1 MHYPFS
7 MYGRVVQ
14 IHRYS
19 VSYTETL
26 ERLKADGSL
35 ENINVER
42 TEYFN
47 TLGAAQA
54 AAELHGTEITPID
67 CSAYEWL
74 DGLEVPDMPDT
85 YAEAVKLY
93 EMGGEAWL
101 EKAKA
106 EKQTENN
113 AALAAYLAAH
123 PLTWTDGRQYGVSQQ
138 DQQEI
143 SLNLAQ
149 YQLYAAAGQPAKL
162 EWHAVHEECREFTP
176 EELGGLAM
184 AISAYVYPLV
194 RKSQAYKTAIYG
206 AETAAELKEVTIS
219 YEETV

>member
-1 MHYPFS
+1 MRYPFS

-35 ENINVER
+35 ENINAER

-54 AAELHGTEITPID
+54 AAELHDVETIPLD

-74 DGLEVPDMPDT
+74 DGLEVPDVPDT
-85 YAEAVKLY
+85 YAEAVILY
-93 EMGGEAWL
+93 EMGGEGWL
-101 EKAKA
+101 SKAKA
-106 EKQTENN
+106 EKQVENN

-123 PLTWTDGRQYGVSQQ
+123 PITWTDGKQYGVSQQ

-149 YQLYAAAGQPAKL
+149 YQLCIAAGLPAKL
-162 EWHAVHEECREFTP
+162 EWHAVHEECREFTQ

-194 RKSQAYKTAIYG
+194 RKNQAYKTAIYG
-206 AETAAELKEVTIS
+206 ATTAAALKEVVLD